1 MKLSFIVPIQKRINK
16 DKINCFKRISFLASI
31 GYDGVELAVADPGSL
46 DLCSVER
53 VLTKFK
59 LEVSAVGTGL
69 AFKEEKLSLSS
80 PSKDI
85 RRSAINRVKKHI
97 EFAKE
102 FNAQVIIGLIRGKV
116 DGLSEDT
123 PLWKRFYGNLLE
135 STKRLCEYAAKK
147 NTLLTL
153 EPINRYETSFLNNI
167 DQTLEFMARVRC
179 ANLKILLDTF
189 HMNIEESAFLKPI
202 MKVKKY
208 ISHVHFAD
216 SNRCYPGKGHIDF
229 NEIVKALANIGYND
243 YVSGEI
249 MLKPDFNKSALGF
262 ITNVRKY
269 LNK

>member
-1 MKLSFIVPIQKRINK
+1 MKISFVVPTYRKINK
-16 DKINCFKRISFLASI
+16 DKINWSKRISLLTSV
-31 GYDGVELAVADPGSL
+31 GYDGVELAITDPESI
-46 DLCSVER
+46 DVCSIER
-53 VLTKFK
+53 AVIKFG
-59 LEVSAVGTGL
+59 LEMPAVGTGL
-69 AFKEEKLSLSS
+69 AFKEDKLSLSAS
-80 PSKDI
+80 DKDI
-85 RRSAINRVKKHI
+85 RRNAINRVKKHI
-97 EFAKE
+97 DFARI

-116 DGLSEDT
+116 EGLSEDME
-123 PLWKRFYGNLLE
+123 LWKRFYNNLLE
-135 STKRLCEYAAKK
+135 STKRLCEYATKR

-167 DQTLEFMARVRC
+167 DQTLEFIARVRC
-179 ANLKILLDTF
+179 VNLRILLDTF
-189 HMNIEESAFLKPI
+189 HMNIEENAFLKPI